1 MGKFSTTE
9 DFIRKSKVIFGSTR
23 FDYSEVHYIRN
34 SISVKIICREHGI
47 FEQLPLTHLRG
58 SIGCKNC
65 YLIKKVRSCTI
76 SRLESKFKG
85 IVQPKE
91 YKLLPLPNGL
101 TTKVDNDK
109 FDDLSKLSWHMS
121 AGYVRNG
128 KIGSLSRY
136 ILECSVNEEADHKNR
151 NKLDNR
157 KENLRVSTRAQ
168 NTQNVEGYIKTS
180 IYKGVY
186 RRKDSGSW
194 VASIRSN
201 NQRIHI
207 GTFECEVAA
216 AKAYDNKAKQLHK
229 DFAVLNFP

>member
-34 SISVKIICREHGI
+34 YISVKIICREHGI

-91 YKLLPLPNGL
+91 YKLIPLTEGL
-101 TTKVDNDK
+101 VTKVDNNVFK
-109 FDDLSKLSWHMS
+109 KVSKYTWHLS
-121 AGYVRNG
+121 AGYVRNN
-128 KIGSLSRY
+128 KLGSLSRF
-136 ILECSVNEEADHKNR
+136 ILKCESDFEVDHKNR
-151 NKLDNR
+151 DKLDNR
-157 KENLRVSTRAQ
+157 IRNLRLSNRCQ
-168 NTQNVEGYIKTS
+168 NTQNMNGYIKTS
-180 IYKGVY
+180 IYKGVHK
-186 RRKDSGSW
+186 RKKSKKW
-194 VASIRSN
+194 TASIRSN
-201 NQRIHI
+201 NQRYHI
-207 GTFECEVAA
+207 GTFHDELEA
-216 AKAYDNKAKQLHK
+216 AKAYDKKAKELHRE
-229 DFAVLNFP
+229 FAVLNFP

>member
-1 MGKFSTTE
+1 MGKFSTT
-9 DFIRKSKVIFGSTR
+9 DKFIKKSKDVFGDTR
-23 FDYSEVHYIRN
+23 FDYSQVNYIRN
-34 SISVKIICREHGI
+34 SIHVKIKCREHGF

-58 SIGCKNC
+58 SIGCHEC
-65 YLIKKVRSCTI
+65 YLIKKVRSCTKRTLKI
-76 SRLESKFKG
+76 KFKG
-85 IVQPKE
+85 LVQPKE

-109 FDDLSKLSWHMS
+109 FDDLSKLPWHMS

-136 ILECSVNEEADHKNR
+136 ILGCNVNEEADHKNR
-151 NKLDNR
+151 DKLDNR

-201 NQRIHI
+201 NQRVHI
-207 GTFECEVAA
+207 GTFECEVTA